1 MRGEKYSAIEFSNL
15 VAGRLTVRP
24 EGFGF
29 VLADEGEDLYVPRAG
44 MHGAMDGD
52 TVLAREERSRA
63 TGRGRGRA
71 PRRSGVVVRVLERVR
86 ERVVG
91 RFETQEGRKV
101 VVPYDPKIDAVIRIA
116 DGKSG
121 GAREGEIVQVRLTAF
136 PDARRV
142 AYGEVDERLG
152 FLGEPGV
159 DIEIVLRSH
168 NLPPRFPQPVVEES
182 ERYPEQVR
190 PEDLRGRR
198 DFRERRIVTID
209 GETAKDFDDAIE
221 AERTAGGLS
230 DRHSHRGR
238 LPLRDRGRRSRRRGP
253 FARHLGL
260 LPGPRPPDAAG
271 APLERALLAQPA
283 RRPARA
289 LGDPG
294 SRLPRTRRRFRVCE
308 GSDPQRPPHDVHG
321 GRPPP
326 RVDADGRAT
335 SAATGRTSPT
345 FRLMGEVAA
354 RLRERREARGSIDFD
369 LPDAD
374 VVLDDEG
381 LVVGIV
387 PEARN
392 VAHRLIEE
400 FMLAANEAVAKKL
413 LFAKQPAIYR
423 VHDRPD
429 PDRLVDLKEVL
440 EGFGY
445 ELKGDLAE
453 VPPSAFQRLLAQ
465 IEGKPEERLLHDL
478 LLRAQRKALYAE
490 ECRGHYALAAP
501 YYCHFTSPIR
511 RYPDLIVHR
520 QLSRLLEAGRPVA
533 AKDFD
538 TVNDRMREVAAFSSE
553 RERRAE
559 KAERESLLWK
569 KIVFMKDKLE
579 REFDAYVTGVA
590 SFGAFVTLKD
600 YFVEGL
606 VPIQSL
612 GNDFFV
618 YEEKQHRLRGRSSG
632 QTYRLG
638 DSIRVQPRR
647 DRRGPP
653 PTQLPPRGRGGEAG
667 GGRSA
672 PARAEGVRPPAAR
685 APELAMRSAARRRS
699 LSWPCCSGRV
709 RAEKGVGPTRTS
721 GWPCPTSAR
730 RRRRPAAA
738 ATPPARPD
746 PPRGTSGSRGG
757 LLRDQAAL
765 EGLLQR
771 PGGRDRRSPR
781 GRNAPSGSVARRTRR
796 RLSAG
801 LLDGGRSPDLRRCRA
816 PESRRPDHRLREGPE
831 IFGGWIFTRFPD
843 VHPFSHPRFKLQ
855 LEGGV
860 PRTGSDSTRRRPR
873 GVIPRPAGP
882 RIPTRLGRR

>member
-1 MRGEKYSAIEFSNL
+1 MREAEEEAFREKLDLLERRGEIVRVRGEKYSAIEFSNL

-29 VLADEGEDLYVPRAG
+29 VLADEGEDLFVPRSG
-44 MHGAMDGD
+44 MHGALDGD

-63 TGRGRGRA
+63 AASGRRRDAG
-71 PRRSGVVVRVLERVR
+71 RRSGVVVRVLERVR
-86 ERVVG
+86 ERVIG

-101 VVPYDPKIDAVIRIA
+101 VLPYDPKIDAVVRIA
-116 DGKSG
+116 DGKAG

-142 AYGEVDERLG
+142 AYGEVEEQLG
-152 FLGEPGV
+152 FLGQPGV

-182 ERYPEQVR
+182 ERYPEEVR

-198 DFRERRIVTID
+198 DFRDRRIVTID

-221 AERTAGGLS
+221 AERTPTGYRIGVHIA
-230 DRHSHRGR
+230 DVSHYVAEGSV
-238 LPLRDRGRRSRRRGP
+238 LDDEARSRGTSVYFPGRVLPMLPER
-253 FARHLGL
+253 LSNGL
-260 LPGPRPPDAAG
+260 CSLN
-271 APLERALLAQPA
+271 
-283 RRPARA
+283 
-289 LGDPG
+289 
-294 SRLPRTRRRFRVCE
+294 
-308 GSDPQRPPHDVHG
+308 
-321 GRPPP
+321 P
-326 RVDADGRAT
+326 RVDRLVLSAILDLDSKGRVTGSDFVKGVIRSGHRMTYTEVARILEAAPTGAT
-335 SAATGRTSPT
+335 PSDKDDERRYGPYLGD
-345 FRLMGEVAA
+345 FGLMGEVAA
-354 RLRERREARGSIDFD
+354 LLRERREARGSIDFD

-381 LVVGIV
+381 LIVGIV

-413 LFAKQPAIYR
+413 LFAKQPGIYR

-453 VPPSAFQRLLAQ
+453 VPPSAFQRLLKQ

-538 TVNDRMREVAAFSSE
+538 AVNDRIREIAAFSSE

-559 KAERESLLWK
+559 QAERESLLWK

-590 SFGAFVTLKD
+590 SFGLFVTLQEF
-600 YFVEGL
+600 FVEGL
-606 VPIQSL
+606 VPVSSL

-632 QTYRLG
+632 ATFRLG
-638 DSIRVQPRR
+638 DSIRVKLVEI
-647 DRRGPP
+647 D
-653 PTQLPPRGRGGEAG
+653 E
-667 GGRSA
+667 
-672 PARAEGVRPPAAR
+672 V
-685 APELAMRSAARRRS
+685 RRR
-699 LSWPCCSGRV
+699 LNFRLAGQIAKPQR
-709 RAEKGVGPTRTS
+709 
-721 GWPCPTSAR
+721 
-730 RRRRPAAA
+730 A
-738 ATPPARPD
+738 ATPASAREFG
-746 PPRGTSGSRGG
+746 R
-757 LLRDQAAL
+757 
-765 EGLLQR
+765 R
-771 PGGRDRRSPR
+771 P
-781 GRNAPSGSVARRTRR
+781 RTRR
-796 RLSAG
+796 
-801 LLDGGRSPDLRRCRA
+801 
-816 PESRRPDHRLREGPE
+816 SR
-831 IFGGWIFTRFPD
+831 
-843 VHPFSHPRFKLQ
+843 
-855 LEGGV
+855 
-860 PRTGSDSTRRRPR
+860 
-873 GVIPRPAGP
+873 
-882 RIPTRLGRR
+882 

>member
-1 MRGEKYSAIEFSNL
+1 VLPRDAEVLDHLRKKNSRILSFGDLVKALGVREAEEEAFREKLDLLERRGEIVRVRGEKYSAIEFSNL

-29 VLADEGEDLYVPRAG
+29 VLADEGEDLFVPRSG
-44 MHGAMDGD
+44 MHGALDGD

-63 TGRGRGRA
+63 TASGRRRDA
-71 PRRSGVVVRVLERVR
+71 ARRSGVVVRVLERAR
-86 ERVVG
+86 ERVIG
-91 RFETQEGRKV
+91 RFETQDGRKV
-101 VVPYDPKIDAVIRIA
+101 VLPYDPKIDAVIRIA
-116 DGKSG
+116 DGKAG
-121 GAREGEIVQVRLTAF
+121 GAREGEIVQVRMTAF

-142 AYGEVDERLG
+142 AYGEVEEQLG
-152 FLGEPGV
+152 FLGQPGV

-182 ERYPEQVR
+182 ERYPEEVR
-190 PEDLRGRR
+190 REDLRGRR
-198 DFRERRIVTID
+198 DFRDRRIVTID

-221 AERTAGGLS
+221 AERTPTGYRIGVHIA
-230 DRHSHRGR
+230 DVSHYVAEGSV
-238 LPLRDRGRRSRRRGP
+238 LDDEARSRGTSVYFPGRVLPMLPER
-253 FARHLGL
+253 LSNGL
-260 LPGPRPPDAAG
+260 CSLN
-271 APLERALLAQPA
+271 
-283 RRPARA
+283 
-289 LGDPG
+289 
-294 SRLPRTRRRFRVCE
+294 
-308 GSDPQRPPHDVHG
+308 
-321 GRPPP
+321 P
-326 RVDADGRAT
+326 RVDRLVLSAILDLDSKGRVTGSDFVKGVIRSGHRMTYTEVARILETAPTGATADDERRYGPYL
-335 SAATGRTSPT
+335 GD

-354 RLRERREARGSIDFD
+354 LLRERREARGSIDFD

-381 LVVGIV
+381 LIVGIV

-453 VPPSAFQRLLAQ
+453 VPPSAFQRLLKQ

-478 LLRAQRKALYAE
+478 LLRAQRKALYSE

-538 TVNDRMREVAAFSSE
+538 AVNDRIREISAFSSE

-559 KAERESLLWK
+559 QAERESLLWK

-590 SFGAFVTLKD
+590 SFGLFVTLQEF
-600 YFVEGL
+600 FVEGL
-606 VPIQSL
+606 VPVSSL

-632 QTYRLG
+632 ATFRLG
-638 DSIRVQPRR
+638 DSIRVKLVEIDEVRR
-647 DRRGPP
+647 RLNFR
-653 PTQLPPRGRGGEAG
+653 LAG
-667 GGRSA
+667 QIA
-672 PARAEGVRPPAAR
+672 K
-685 APELAMRSAARRRS
+685 PELA
-699 LSWPCCSGRV
+699 
-709 RAEKGVGPTRTS
+709 
-721 GWPCPTSAR
+721 
-730 RRRRPAAA
+730 
-738 ATPPARPD
+738 ATPA
-746 PPRGTSGSRGG
+746 
-757 LLRDQAAL
+757 
-765 EGLLQR
+765 
-771 PGGRDRRSPR
+771 SPR
-781 GRNAPSGSVARRTRR
+781 
-796 RLSAG
+796 
-801 LLDGGRSPDLRRCRA
+801 
-816 PESRRPDHRLREGPE
+816 E
-831 IFGGWIFTRFPD
+831 FG
-843 VHPFSHPRFKLQ
+843 
-855 LEGGV
+855 
-860 PRTGSDSTRRRPR
+860 RRPR
-873 GVIPRPAGP
+873 A
-882 RIPTRLGRR
+882 RRSSR

>member
-1 MRGEKYSAIEFSNL
+1 
-15 VAGRLTVRP
+15 
-24 EGFGF
+24 
-29 VLADEGEDLYVPRAG
+29 
-44 MHGAMDGD
+44 
-52 TVLAREERSRA
+52 
-63 TGRGRGRA
+63 
-71 PRRSGVVVRVLERVR
+71 VVVRVLERVR
-86 ERVVG
+86 ERVIG

-101 VVPYDPKIDAVIRIA
+101 VLPYDPKIDAVVRIA
-116 DGKSG
+116 DGKAG

-142 AYGEVDERLG
+142 AYGEVEEQLG
-152 FLGEPGV
+152 FLGQPGV

-182 ERYPEQVR
+182 ERYPEEVR

-198 DFRERRIVTID
+198 DFRDRRIVTID

-221 AERTAGGLS
+221 AERTPTGYRIGVHIA
-230 DRHSHRGR
+230 DVSHYVAEGSV
-238 LPLRDRGRRSRRRGP
+238 LDDEARSRGTSVYFPGRVLPMLPER
-253 FARHLGL
+253 LSNGL
-260 LPGPRPPDAAG
+260 CSLN
-271 APLERALLAQPA
+271 
-283 RRPARA
+283 
-289 LGDPG
+289 
-294 SRLPRTRRRFRVCE
+294 
-308 GSDPQRPPHDVHG
+308 
-321 GRPPP
+321 P
-326 RVDADGRAT
+326 RVDRLVLSAILDLDSKGRVTGSDFVKGVIRSGHRMTYTEVARILEAAPTGAT
-335 SAATGRTSPT
+335 PSDKDDERRYGPYLGD

-354 RLRERREARGSIDFD
+354 LLRERREARGSIDFD

-381 LVVGIV
+381 LIVGIV

-413 LFAKQPAIYR
+413 LFAKQPGIYR

-453 VPPSAFQRLLAQ
+453 VPPSAFQRLLKQ

-538 TVNDRMREVAAFSSE
+538 AVNDRIREIAAFSSE

-559 KAERESLLWK
+559 QAERESLLWK

-590 SFGAFVTLKD
+590 SFGLFVTLQEF
-600 YFVEGL
+600 FVEGL
-606 VPIQSL
+606 VPVSSL

-632 QTYRLG
+632 ATFRLG
-638 DSIRVQPRR
+638 DSIRVKLVEI
-647 DRRGPP
+647 D
-653 PTQLPPRGRGGEAG
+653 E
-667 GGRSA
+667 
-672 PARAEGVRPPAAR
+672 V
-685 APELAMRSAARRRS
+685 RRR
-699 LSWPCCSGRV
+699 LNFRLAGQIAKPQR
-709 RAEKGVGPTRTS
+709 
-721 GWPCPTSAR
+721 
-730 RRRRPAAA
+730 A
-738 ATPPARPD
+738 ATPAAPREFGRRP
-746 PPRGTSGSRGG
+746 
-757 LLRDQAAL
+757 
-765 EGLLQR
+765 
-771 PGGRDRRSPR
+771 
-781 GRNAPSGSVARRTRR
+781 RTRR
-796 RLSAG
+796 
-801 LLDGGRSPDLRRCRA
+801 
-816 PESRRPDHRLREGPE
+816 SR
-831 IFGGWIFTRFPD
+831 
-843 VHPFSHPRFKLQ
+843 
-855 LEGGV
+855 
-860 PRTGSDSTRRRPR
+860 
-873 GVIPRPAGP
+873 
-882 RIPTRLGRR
+882 

>member
-1 MRGEKYSAIEFSNL
+1 VLPRDAEVLDCLRKKGSRALSFGDLVKGLGVREAEEEAFREKLDLLERRGEIVRVRGEKYSAIEFSNL

-29 VLADEGEDLYVPRAG
+29 VLADEGEDLFVPRSG
-44 MHGAMDGD
+44 MHGALDGD

-63 TGRGRGRA
+63 AASGRRRDAG
-71 PRRSGVVVRVLERVR
+71 RRSGVVVRVLERVR
-86 ERVVG
+86 ERVIG

-101 VVPYDPKIDAVIRIA
+101 VLPYDPKIDAVVRIA
-116 DGKSG
+116 DGKAG

-142 AYGEVDERLG
+142 AYGEVEEQLG
-152 FLGEPGV
+152 FLGQPGV

-182 ERYPEQVR
+182 ERYPEEVR

-198 DFRERRIVTID
+198 DFRDRRIVTID

-221 AERTAGGLS
+221 AERTPTGYRIGVHIA
-230 DRHSHRGR
+230 DVSHYVAEGSV
-238 LPLRDRGRRSRRRGP
+238 LDDEARSRGTSVYFPGRVLPMLPER
-253 FARHLGL
+253 LSNGL
-260 LPGPRPPDAAG
+260 CSLN
-271 APLERALLAQPA
+271 
-283 RRPARA
+283 
-289 LGDPG
+289 
-294 SRLPRTRRRFRVCE
+294 
-308 GSDPQRPPHDVHG
+308 
-321 GRPPP
+321 P
-326 RVDADGRAT
+326 RVDRLVLSAILDLDSKGRVTGSDFVKGVIRSGHRMTYTEVARILEAAPTGAT
-335 SAATGRTSPT
+335 PSDKDDERRYGPYLGD
-345 FRLMGEVAA
+345 FGLMGEVAA
-354 RLRERREARGSIDFD
+354 LLRERREARGSIDFD

-381 LVVGIV
+381 LIVGIV

-413 LFAKQPAIYR
+413 LFAKQPGIYR

-453 VPPSAFQRLLAQ
+453 VPPSAFQRLLKQ

-538 TVNDRMREVAAFSSE
+538 AVNDRIREIAAFSSE

-559 KAERESLLWK
+559 QAERESLLWK

-590 SFGAFVTLKD
+590 SFGLFVTLQEF
-600 YFVEGL
+600 FVEGL
-606 VPIQSL
+606 VPVSSL

-632 QTYRLG
+632 ATFRLG
-638 DSIRVQPRR
+638 DSIRVKLVEI
-647 DRRGPP
+647 D
-653 PTQLPPRGRGGEAG
+653 E
-667 GGRSA
+667 
-672 PARAEGVRPPAAR
+672 V
-685 APELAMRSAARRRS
+685 RRR
-699 LSWPCCSGRV
+699 LNFRLAGQIAKPQR
-709 RAEKGVGPTRTS
+709 
-721 GWPCPTSAR
+721 
-730 RRRRPAAA
+730 A
-738 ATPPARPD
+738 ATPASAREFG
-746 PPRGTSGSRGG
+746 R
-757 LLRDQAAL
+757 
-765 EGLLQR
+765 R
-771 PGGRDRRSPR
+771 P
-781 GRNAPSGSVARRTRR
+781 RTRR
-796 RLSAG
+796 
-801 LLDGGRSPDLRRCRA
+801 
-816 PESRRPDHRLREGPE
+816 SR
-831 IFGGWIFTRFPD
+831 
-843 VHPFSHPRFKLQ
+843 
-855 LEGGV
+855 
-860 PRTGSDSTRRRPR
+860 
-873 GVIPRPAGP
+873 
-882 RIPTRLGRR
+882 

>member
-1 MRGEKYSAIEFSNL
+1 MKGLGVREAEEEAFREKLDLLEQRGEIVRVRGEKYSAIEFSNL

-29 VLADEGEDLYVPRAG
+29 VLADEGEDLYVPRSG
-44 MHGAMDGD
+44 MHGALDGD

-63 TGRGRGRA
+63 AASGRRRDAG
-71 PRRSGVVVRVLERVR
+71 RRSGVVVRVLERVR
-86 ERVVG
+86 ERVIG

-101 VVPYDPKIDAVIRIA
+101 VLPYDPKIDAVVRIA
-116 DGKSG
+116 DGKAG

-142 AYGEVDERLG
+142 AYGEVEEQLG
-152 FLGEPGV
+152 FLGQPGV

-182 ERYPEQVR
+182 ERYPEEVR

-198 DFRERRIVTID
+198 DFRDRRIVTID

-221 AERTAGGLS
+221 AERTPTGYRIGVHIA
-230 DRHSHRGR
+230 DVSHYVAEGSV
-238 LPLRDRGRRSRRRGP
+238 LDDEARSRGTSVYFPGRVLPMLPER
-253 FARHLGL
+253 LSNGL
-260 LPGPRPPDAAG
+260 CSLN
-271 APLERALLAQPA
+271 
-283 RRPARA
+283 
-289 LGDPG
+289 
-294 SRLPRTRRRFRVCE
+294 
-308 GSDPQRPPHDVHG
+308 
-321 GRPPP
+321 P
-326 RVDADGRAT
+326 RVDRLVLSAILDLDSRGRVTGSEFVKGVIRSGHRMTYTEVARILEAAPTGAT
-335 SAATGRTSPT
+335 PSDKDDERRYGPYLGD

-354 RLRERREARGSIDFD
+354 LLRERREARGSIDFD

-381 LVVGIV
+381 LIVGIV

-413 LFAKQPAIYR
+413 LFAKQPGIYR

-453 VPPSAFQRLLAQ
+453 VPPSAFQRLLKQ

-538 TVNDRMREVAAFSSE
+538 AVNDRIREIAAFSSE

-559 KAERESLLWK
+559 QAERESLLWK

-590 SFGAFVTLKD
+590 SFGLFVTLQEF
-600 YFVEGL
+600 FVEGL
-606 VPIQSL
+606 VPVSSL

-632 QTYRLG
+632 ATFRLG
-638 DSIRVQPRR
+638 DSIRVKLVEI
-647 DRRGPP
+647 D
-653 PTQLPPRGRGGEAG
+653 E
-667 GGRSA
+667 
-672 PARAEGVRPPAAR
+672 V
-685 APELAMRSAARRRS
+685 RRR
-699 LSWPCCSGRV
+699 LNFRLAGQIAKPQR
-709 RAEKGVGPTRTS
+709 
-721 GWPCPTSAR
+721 
-730 RRRRPAAA
+730 A
-738 ATPPARPD
+738 ATPASAREFG
-746 PPRGTSGSRGG
+746 R
-757 LLRDQAAL
+757 
-765 EGLLQR
+765 R
-771 PGGRDRRSPR
+771 P
-781 GRNAPSGSVARRTRR
+781 RTRR
-796 RLSAG
+796 
-801 LLDGGRSPDLRRCRA
+801 
-816 PESRRPDHRLREGPE
+816 SR
-831 IFGGWIFTRFPD
+831 
-843 VHPFSHPRFKLQ
+843 
-855 LEGGV
+855 
-860 PRTGSDSTRRRPR
+860 
-873 GVIPRPAGP
+873 
-882 RIPTRLGRR
+882 

>member
-1 MRGEKYSAIEFSNL
+1 MKGLGVREAEEEAFREKLDLLERRGEIVRVRGEKYSAIEFSNL

-29 VLADEGEDLYVPRAG
+29 VLADEGEDLFVPRSG
-44 MHGAMDGD
+44 MHGALDGD

-63 TGRGRGRA
+63 AASGRRRDAG
-71 PRRSGVVVRVLERVR
+71 RRSGVVVRVLERVR
-86 ERVVG
+86 ERVIG

-101 VVPYDPKIDAVIRIA
+101 VLPYDPKIDAVVRIA
-116 DGKSG
+116 DGKAG

-142 AYGEVDERLG
+142 AYGEVEEQLG
-152 FLGEPGV
+152 FLGQPGV

-182 ERYPEQVR
+182 ERYPEEVR

-198 DFRERRIVTID
+198 DFRDRRIVTID

-221 AERTAGGLS
+221 AERTPTGYRIGVHIA
-230 DRHSHRGR
+230 DVSHYVNEGSV
-238 LPLRDRGRRSRRRGP
+238 LDDEARSRGTSVYFPGRVLPMLPER
-253 FARHLGL
+253 LSNGL
-260 LPGPRPPDAAG
+260 CSLN
-271 APLERALLAQPA
+271 
-283 RRPARA
+283 
-289 LGDPG
+289 
-294 SRLPRTRRRFRVCE
+294 
-308 GSDPQRPPHDVHG
+308 
-321 GRPPP
+321 P
-326 RVDADGRAT
+326 RVDRLVLSAILDLDSKGRVTGSDFVKGVIRSGHRMTYTEVARILEAAPTGAT
-335 SAATGRTSPT
+335 PSDKDDERRYGPYLGD

-354 RLRERREARGSIDFD
+354 LLRERREARGSIDFD

-381 LVVGIV
+381 LIVGIV

-413 LFAKQPAIYR
+413 LFAKQPGIYR

-453 VPPSAFQRLLAQ
+453 VPPSAFQRLLKQ

-538 TVNDRMREVAAFSSE
+538 AVNDRIREIAAFSSE

-559 KAERESLLWK
+559 QAERESLLWK

-590 SFGAFVTLKD
+590 SFGLFVTLQEF
-600 YFVEGL
+600 FVEGL
-606 VPIQSL
+606 VPVSSL

-632 QTYRLG
+632 ATFRLG
-638 DSIRVQPRR
+638 DSIRVKLVEI
-647 DRRGPP
+647 D
-653 PTQLPPRGRGGEAG
+653 E
-667 GGRSA
+667 
-672 PARAEGVRPPAAR
+672 V
-685 APELAMRSAARRRS
+685 RRR
-699 LSWPCCSGRV
+699 LNFRLAGQIAKPQR
-709 RAEKGVGPTRTS
+709 
-721 GWPCPTSAR
+721 
-730 RRRRPAAA
+730 A
-738 ATPPARPD
+738 ATPASAREFG
-746 PPRGTSGSRGG
+746 R
-757 LLRDQAAL
+757 
-765 EGLLQR
+765 R
-771 PGGRDRRSPR
+771 P
-781 GRNAPSGSVARRTRR
+781 RTRR
-796 RLSAG
+796 
-801 LLDGGRSPDLRRCRA
+801 
-816 PESRRPDHRLREGPE
+816 SR
-831 IFGGWIFTRFPD
+831 
-843 VHPFSHPRFKLQ
+843 
-855 LEGGV
+855 
-860 PRTGSDSTRRRPR
+860 
-873 GVIPRPAGP
+873 
-882 RIPTRLGRR
+882 

>member
-1 MRGEKYSAIEFSNL
+1 MKSLGVREAEEEAFREKLDLLERRGEIVRVRGEKYSAIEFSNL

-29 VLADEGEDLYVPRAG
+29 VLADEGDDLFVPRSG
-44 MHGAMDGD
+44 MHGALDGD

-63 TGRGRGRA
+63 AASGRRRDAG
-71 PRRSGVVVRVLERVR
+71 RRSGVVVRVLERVR
-86 ERVVG
+86 ERVIG

-101 VVPYDPKIDAVIRIA
+101 VLPYDPKIDAVVRIA
-116 DGKSG
+116 DGKAG

-142 AYGEVDERLG
+142 AYGEVEEQLG
-152 FLGEPGV
+152 FLGQPGV

-182 ERYPEQVR
+182 ERYPEEVR

-198 DFRERRIVTID
+198 DFRDRRIVTID

-221 AERTAGGLS
+221 AERTPTGYRIGVHIA
-230 DRHSHRGR
+230 DVSHYVAEGSV
-238 LPLRDRGRRSRRRGP
+238 LDDEARSRGTSVYFPGRVLPMLPER
-253 FARHLGL
+253 LSNGL
-260 LPGPRPPDAAG
+260 CSLN
-271 APLERALLAQPA
+271 
-283 RRPARA
+283 
-289 LGDPG
+289 
-294 SRLPRTRRRFRVCE
+294 
-308 GSDPQRPPHDVHG
+308 
-321 GRPPP
+321 P
-326 RVDADGRAT
+326 RVDRLVLSAILDLDSKGRVTGSDFVKGVIRSGHRMTYTEVARILEAAPTGAT
-335 SAATGRTSPT
+335 PSDKDDERRYGPYLGD

-354 RLRERREARGSIDFD
+354 LLRERREARGSIDFD

-381 LVVGIV
+381 LIVGIV

-413 LFAKQPAIYR
+413 LFAKQPGIYR

-453 VPPSAFQRLLAQ
+453 VPPSAFQRLLKQ

-538 TVNDRMREVAAFSSE
+538 AVNDRIREIAAFSSE

-559 KAERESLLWK
+559 QAERESLLWK

-590 SFGAFVTLKD
+590 SFGLFVTLQEF
-600 YFVEGL
+600 FVEGL
-606 VPIQSL
+606 VPVSSL

-632 QTYRLG
+632 ATFRLG
-638 DSIRVQPRR
+638 DSIRVKLVEI
-647 DRRGPP
+647 D
-653 PTQLPPRGRGGEAG
+653 E
-667 GGRSA
+667 
-672 PARAEGVRPPAAR
+672 V
-685 APELAMRSAARRRS
+685 RRR
-699 LSWPCCSGRV
+699 LNFRLAGQIAKPQR
-709 RAEKGVGPTRTS
+709 
-721 GWPCPTSAR
+721 
-730 RRRRPAAA
+730 A
-738 ATPPARPD
+738 ATPAAPREFGRRP
-746 PPRGTSGSRGG
+746 
-757 LLRDQAAL
+757 
-765 EGLLQR
+765 
-771 PGGRDRRSPR
+771 
-781 GRNAPSGSVARRTRR
+781 RTRR
-796 RLSAG
+796 
-801 LLDGGRSPDLRRCRA
+801 
-816 PESRRPDHRLREGPE
+816 SR
-831 IFGGWIFTRFPD
+831 
-843 VHPFSHPRFKLQ
+843 
-855 LEGGV
+855 
-860 PRTGSDSTRRRPR
+860 
-873 GVIPRPAGP
+873 
-882 RIPTRLGRR
+882 